1 MHLLHAHQTVTHAPP
16 RAHSYGRGL
25 FIGPSGTQRADRDYE
40 NWDKEG
46 RSKSIKKQMMDGR
59 NVTPSNPDATVS
71 SRLVKLCCCV
81 SFNRS
86 LHGRWDHSAVKG
98 SWLFPFIIL
107 EYEIRSLF
115 QPAKILVASATPRHS
130 GLKKTPQ
137 KNPLARPTWD
147 TAAFHYLSPTLT
159 RLFAGLYSRSSKHL
173 WTVCLCDSE
182 RIIVCPHK
190 PVRTAVMSFNKK
202 PRPPW
207 SHRAVFFWRFGNE
220 IHIMANDR
228 SMQN

>member
-59 NVTPSNPDATVS
+59 NVTPSNPDPTIS
-71 SRLVKLCCCV
+71 SRLVKLCCRV

-86 LHGRWDHSAVKG
+86 LHERWDHSAVKG

-107 EYEIRSLF
+107 ENEIRNLF

-130 GLKKTPQ
+130 GLKKT
-137 KNPLARPTWD
+137 
-147 TAAFHYLSPTLT
+147 
-159 RLFAGLYSRSSKHL
+159 SK
-173 WTVCLCDSE
+173 
-182 RIIVCPHK
+182 K
-190 PVRTAVMSFNKK
+190 KK
-202 PRPPW
+202 PFSKAHMRYSSVSLSFTYTHMIVRWALQPFVKTFMDCVPLRLGENNCV
-207 SHRAVFFWRFGNE
+207 SSQAGADSCYVFQQEASSPLKPSSRVFLTLWEWNTHNG
-220 IHIMANDR
+220 
-228 SMQN
+228 